1 MEPWEISALAISVA
15 RVVREHASRTEE
27 KLRTWISTELRALT
41 DLVDEKFRSM
51 PEPRQGE
58 RGEKGDKGDPGESI
72 KGDKGDSGERGERGE
87 RGEAGEKG
95 DIGPIGPR
103 GEVGERGLPGEKGEP
118 GSIGERGE
126 QGARGLSVQ
135 GERGEPGEKGET
147 GEKGDKGETGLR
159 GERGEIGERGEKGI
173 DGKDG
178 REGKDGRDGMAG
190 KDGRDGEHG
199 RDALQIDIL
208 PTIDTAKS
216 YPRGTFAAHRGGL
229 WWASKNTTPSADL
242 LNAGWQVLM
251 NGNAEEQPIHSD
263 DPREF
268 GYIRTSTDGQ
278 QLIVNRRVD
287 VPLFRGI
294 WESTKEYV
302 KGDIVRRGGDT
313 WICNIAGTKVGP
325 GASNI
330 PDWTLF

>member
-1 MEPWEISALAISVA
+1 NPSHDGARHGILRSPVTRSARLMEPWEISGLAISVA

-27 KLRTWISTELRALT
+27 KLIKWATLELKALT
-41 DLVDEKFRSM
+41 DLFEERLRQI
-51 PEPRQGE
+51 PEPKEGP
-58 RGEKGDKGDPGESI
+58 RGEKGETGERGAI
-72 KGDKGDSGERGERGE
+72 GERGERGE
-87 RGEAGEKG
+87 QGPQGPSGERGEKG
-95 DIGPIGPR
+95 EPGGTGPEGIR
-103 GEVGERGLPGEKGEP
+103 GERGEKGERGEQGPSGEPGEKGEP
-118 GSIGERGE
+118 GVSGERGI
-126 QGARGLSVQ
+126 Q
-135 GERGEPGEKGET
+135 
-147 GEKGDKGETGLR
+147 

-229 WWASKNTTPSADL
+229 WWASKNTAPSIDL

-287 VPLFRGI
+287 VPLF
-294 WESTKEYV
+294 
-302 KGDIVRRGGDT
+302 
-313 WICNIAGTKVGP
+313 
-325 GASNI
+325 
-330 PDWTLF
+330 